1 MEQNSQTEKPAASE
15 AVPTLTP
22 AQKARKRAD
31 ALAVEA
37 QQARAK
43 AQRLEAVE
51 REKMEKARRAD
62 DTRRKVLLGAYT
74 MQFMPDVAN
83 SAEFAG
89 WLTRPLDRVLFGLQP
104 LAEAPA
110 PVRAAPEAPP
120 ASQPAD

>member
-1 MEQNSQTEKPAASE
+1 MEQNSQTENAPASE
-15 AVPTLTP
+15 PAPQLTP

-31 ALAVEA
+31 ALAAEA
-37 QQARAK
+37 AQARAR

-110 PVRAAPEAPP
+110 PVLAAPEAPP

>member
-1 MEQNSQTEKPAASE
+1 MEQNSQTENAPASE
-15 AVPTLTP
+15 PAPPLTP

-31 ALAVEA
+31 ALAAEA
-37 QQARAK
+37 AQARAR
-43 AQRLEAVE
+43 AQRLEAIE
-51 REKMEKARRAD
+51 REKMEKAHRAN

-89 WLTRPLDRVLFGLQP
+89 WLTRPLDRALFGLQP
-104 LAEAPA
+104 LPPEV
-110 PVRAAPEAPP
+110 PVRAAPAELP

>member
-31 ALAVEA
+31 ALAAEA
-37 QQARAK
+37 AQARAR

-62 DTRRKVLLGAYT
+62 DTRRKVLLGAYV
-74 MQFMPDVAN
+74 MHAQPDVAN
-83 SAEFAG
+83 SVEFAG
-89 WLTRPLDRVLFGLQP
+89 WLTRPTDRALFGLQP
-104 LAEAPA
+104 L
-110 PVRAAPEAPP
+110 PEAPVLVA
-120 ASQPAD
+120 ASAAPPPGQPAG

>member
-15 AVPTLTP
+15 PAPQLTP

-37 QQARAK
+37 QQARAR
-43 AQRLEAVE
+43 AQRLEAIE

-83 SAEFAG
+83 SVEFAA
-89 WLTRPLDRVLFGLQP
+89 WLTRPTDRALFGLQP
-104 LAEAPA
+104 LPQPAA
-110 PVRAAPEAPP
+110 PVLAAAQPEG
-120 ASQPAD
+120 QPAG

>member
-22 AQKARKRAD
+22 AQKARARAD

-62 DTRRKVLLGAYT
+62 DTRRKVLLGAYV
-74 MQFMPDVAN
+74 MHAQPDVAN
-83 SAEFAG
+83 SVEFAG
-89 WLTRPLDRVLFGLQP
+89 WLTRPTDRALFGLQP
-104 LAEAPA
+104 L
-110 PVRAAPEAPP
+110 PEAPVLVAASAAPP
-120 ASQPAD
+120 ADQPAG

>member
-22 AQKARKRAD
+22 AQKARARAD

-62 DTRRKVLLGAYT
+62 DTRRKVLLGAYV
-74 MQFMPDVAN
+74 MHAQPDLAH
-83 SAEFAG
+83 SSDFAS
-89 WLTRPLDRVLFGLQP
+89 WLTRPTDRALFGLQP
-104 LAEAPA
+104 L
-110 PVRAAPEAPP
+110 PEAPVLVA
-120 ASQPAD
+120 ASAAPPEGQQVG

>member
-15 AVPTLTP
+15 AVPPLTP
-22 AQKARKRAD
+22 AQKARARAD

-74 MQFMPDVAN
+74 MQVMPDVAN
-83 SAEFAG
+83 SVEFAA
-89 WLTRPLDRVLFGLQP
+89 WLTRPTDRALFGLQP
-104 LAEAPA
+104 L
-110 PVRAAPEAPP
+110 PEAPVLVAASAAPP
-120 ASQPAD
+120 ADQPAG